1 MHLILF
7 TGVPGSGKSTFYQ
20 QHFFHSHLRV
30 SLDLLR
36 TRNREAQLLE
46 FCFRTRMQL
55 VVDNTNV
62 RKDDRLPYLRMAR
75 HHRYRVTG
83 YSFEA
88 TLAECLLR
96 NAGRTG
102 KARIDDRGVIA
113 KFRQLQPPSPGEG
126 FDELFRVTL
135 RDGAFV
141 VTGTG
146 EE

>member
-20 QHFFHSHLRV
+20 EHFFHSHLRV

-46 FCFRTRMQL
+46 FCFRTQMRL

-62 RKDDRLPYLRMAR
+62 RSDDRRPYLQMAR

-83 YSFEA
+83 YYFEA
-88 TLAECLLR
+88 GLEECLHR

-113 KFRQLQPPSPGEG
+113 KFRQLQPPSPREG

-135 RDGAFV
+135 RDASFV
-141 VTGTG
+141 VAPWEG
-146 EE
+146 

>member
-46 FCFRTRMQL
+46 FCFRTQMQL

-62 RKDDRLPYLRMAR
+62 RSNDRRPYLHMAR

-83 YSFEA
+83 YYFEA
-88 TLAECLLR
+88 SLEECLHR

-113 KFRQLQPPSPGEG
+113 KFRQLQPPSPREG

-135 RDGAFV
+135 RDAAFV
-141 VTGTG
+141 VTPWEG
-146 EE
+146 

>member
-46 FCFRTRMQL
+46 FCFRTQMRL

-62 RKDDRLPYLRMAR
+62 RADDRQPYLQLAR
-75 HHRYRVTG
+75 RHRYRITG
-83 YSFEA
+83 YFFEA

-102 KARIDDRGVIA
+102 KARIDERGVIA
-113 KFRQLQPPSPGEG
+113 KFRQLQPPVPEEG
-126 FDELFRVTL
+126 FNELFVVAL
-135 RDGAFV
+135 RDGQFV
-141 VTGTG
+141 VRAWG
-146 EE
+146 E

>member
-20 QHFFHSHLRV
+20 QHFFHTHLRV

-46 FCFRTRMQL
+46 FCFRTQMRL

-62 RKDDRLPYLRMAR
+62 RKDDRLPYLQMAR

-83 YSFEA
+83 YYFEA
-88 TLAECLLR
+88 SLEECLLR

-113 KFRQLQPPSPGEG
+113 KFRQLQPPSPSEG

-135 RDGAFV
+135 HEGAFMV
-141 VTGTG
+141 RAG

>member
-36 TRNREAQLLE
+36 TRNREAQLLA
-46 FCFRTRMQL
+46 FCFRTQMEL

-62 RKDDRLPYLRMAR
+62 RAGDRLPYLQMAR
-75 HHRYRVTG
+75 HHRYRITG
-83 YSFEA
+83 YFFEA
-88 TLAECLLR
+88 TLEECLHR

-102 KARIDDRGVIA
+102 KSRIDDRGVIA
-113 KFRQLQPPSPGEG
+113 KFRQLQPPSLAEG
-126 FDELFRVTL
+126 FDELFRVAL
-135 RDGAFV
+135 RDGQFV
-141 VTGTG
+141 VRAWG
-146 EE
+146 E